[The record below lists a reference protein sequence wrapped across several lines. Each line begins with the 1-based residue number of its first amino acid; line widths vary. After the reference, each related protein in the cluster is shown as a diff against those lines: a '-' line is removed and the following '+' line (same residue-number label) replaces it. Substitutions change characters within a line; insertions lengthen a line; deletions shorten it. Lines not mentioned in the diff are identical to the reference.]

1 MNLQIEEK
9 RCSRTSAFTL
19 VEVVIAVAILALT
32 FSGVIYGYVLSAQRA
47 EWSAYSLAAES
58 LASQGVEQVRSAKW
72 DPGAWPLID
81 ELPPTNF
88 ATIETLDVPMSGTPV
103 YATNGISIS
112 NVSSNPPIRQI
123 RVDCAWMFVKRGPFT
138 NTMITF
144 RAPDQ

>member
-88 ATIETLDVPMSGTPV
+88 ATVETLDVPMSGTPV
-103 YATNGISIS
+103 YATNRISVS
-112 NVSSNPPIRQI
+112 NVSTNPSIRQI